1 MKEVC
6 TALAQIRRVL
16 RCENDECYV
25 NDGASRPVNAVARSR
40 LSSQD
45 LVMLDPALSYGAPG
59 HGHQDSAL
67 HRLD

>member
-1 MKEVC
+1 M
-6 TALAQIRRVL
+6 RRLL
-16 RCENDECYV
+16 RCKNDECYV